1 MSMFDTS
8 TTPDESPVQAG
19 QEGAGAEEQQISEG
33 PDNQQQAAP
42 ESQDDA
48 KTTPSEKTEQGD
60 EAEEEYIPLS
70 NYNELRGAFTRKAQ
84 EAAELRRQLQQ
95 YQQQAPGQNSGQ
107 ANTVNTEDLTTQFW
121 DTFSKNPIGVIQQ
134 LVNMGVEAKTAPI
147 FEQQFKAEL
156 NQNIGMLAKEY
167 DQLNTPD
174 GMIALAGK
182 VQEIA
187 EELGN
192 PSLAQ
197 RPTQRILKMAAQEAF
212 GDSKTKLY
220 QTAKAKGK
228 QEALETI
235 KTKQGITETT
245 GKKAQEQPKSIEEQI
260 ADSIV
265 SAGRRGG
272 VFG

>member
-33 PDNQQQAAP
+33 TDNQQQADP
-42 ESQDDA
+42 ESKDNSE
-48 KTTPSEKTEQGD
+48 TTPSGETEQG
-60 EAEEEYIPLS
+60 EEVEEEYIPLS
-70 NYNELRGAFTRKAQ
+70 TYNELRGAFTRKAQ

-156 NQNIGMLAKEY
+156 NQKIGKLAKEY
-167 DQLNTPD
+167 DQLNTTD